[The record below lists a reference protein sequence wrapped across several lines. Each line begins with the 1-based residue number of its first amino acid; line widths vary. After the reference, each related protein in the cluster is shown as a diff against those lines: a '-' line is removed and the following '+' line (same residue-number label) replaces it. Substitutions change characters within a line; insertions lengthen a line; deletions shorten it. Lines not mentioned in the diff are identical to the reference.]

1 VAAADLVV
9 SAGGTMNREAVAL
22 GVPAYTPFAP
32 RLGAVDRRL
41 IAEGRLTRVERAEDV
56 RLERRREARP
66 RAFRDPELLVD
77 LLLDAGRDVPRR
89 R

>member
-1 VAAADLVV
+1 
-9 SAGGTMNREAVAL
+9 
-22 GVPAYTPFAP
+22 
-32 RLGAVDRRL
+32 VDRRL